1 MQILWYCGLGVL
13 YILLGLAI
21 LWMLNRLLGWNLDL
35 LTTNSGALQSWIYIL
50 QTVILVGTLVYI
62 GKQSAAVERTIRVNT
77 VQLMVDEHREL
88 LGKILEQPRLLDA
101 LTGTDL
107 PVDKALRVYLSMFL
121 NHGFNAFNLRQQG
134 YIDDD
139 WWAAIIRDMRDVM
152 RTGAMQKWWKEV
164 GQDYPSR
171 YQNFVNRCILSEQ
184 QEMAP
189 CGN

>member
-1 MQILWYCGLGVL
+1 MQIVEYGGLGVL
-13 YILLGLAI
+13 YVLLGLGV
-21 LWMLNRLLGWNLDL
+21 LWLLNRCFGWNLNV
-35 LTTNSGALQSWIYIL
+35 LTNHSGALQSWIYIL

-62 GKQSAAVERTIRVNT
+62 AKQTAAVEKTIKVNT

-88 LGKILEQPRLLDA
+88 LGKILEQPKLLDA
-101 LTGTDL
+101 LTGADL
-107 PVDKALRVYLSMFL
+107 PSDPAPRVYLSMFL

-152 RTGAMQKWWKEV
+152 RTGAMRKWWKKV

-171 YQNFVNRCILSEQ
+171 YQNFINGCILSDQKET
-184 QEMAP
+184 EP